1 MNLLETTS
9 AQKRGCFRKYKFT
22 LECAVCLIFTFS
34 KSQPIK
40 ANEKKNKE
48 SNFSALFYH
57 YKDQRKQ
64 KSYSYRHPQQMTD
77 VI

>member
-1 MNLLETTS
+1 MCS
-9 AQKRGCFRKYKFT
+9 M
-22 LECAVCLIFTFS
+22 FTFS

-40 ANEKKNKE
+40 ANEKTNKE
-48 SNFSALFYH
+48 SKFSALFYH

-64 KSYSYRHPQQMTD
+64 KRYSSRHPQQMTD